1 MSERRFTRRSDR
13 DLVRVGVITG
23 NGGHT
28 LGIWGEKMNPTGDF
42 IRTTGMILTHVWSVR
57 PQFAAQVAGKFRETV
72 AVEDPRDMIGQVDG
86 VIVDDIT
93 AISLYPA
100 LSRPFLEAGI
110 PTFVNR
116 PFATSLAKGRE
127 MIDCAEKH
135 GAALYTMSSW
145 EASESIGDLR
155 LKLANMGAIKG
166 YVAHN
171 SASDYY
177 SHGLHGV
184 WYIYAA
190 LREEIEK
197 GRVRLAAA
205 AYHTHDWRTPGGV
218 IVFEHEGPQGPFH
231 GALHQVSGADGNGY
245 MRVFGPA
252 EFGDAE
258 GRVPASPQHFMYNT
272 WNSAQLVLQEMFETG
287 RSPETGETMMEKL
300 RMFLLPFYSVL
311 EKGGEM
317 ARLEEIENWEVPRP
331 SEALM
336 KDGHP
341 TDSAFRVLYSDDEI
355 EAVARGLGAA

>member
-1 MSERRFTRRSDR
+1 MKPGGNHVTERRFTRTSDR

-93 AISLYPA
+93 AISLYPV

-127 MIDCAEKH
+127 MIACAEKH

-184 WYIYAA
+184 WYILRRPQGGDCKGPGAA
-190 LREEIEK
+190 GRGGVSHAGLAHPGGRDRLRARGPRRPLPRGPAPGLGSGR
-197 GRVRLAAA
+197 GRVYARPGAPGVRRCRGPRPGERPAFPC
-205 AYHTHDWRTPGGV
+205 TTPGTPRSS
-218 IVFEHEGPQGPFH
+218 FCRRCSRQG
-231 GALHQVSGADGNGY
+231 
-245 MRVFGPA
+245 
-252 EFGDAE
+252 
-258 GRVPASPQHFMYNT
+258 GRRKP
-272 WNSAQLVLQEMFETG
+272 G
-287 RSPETGETMMEKL
+287 R
-300 RMFLLPFYSVL
+300 R
-311 EKGGEM
+311 
-317 ARLEEIENWEVPRP
+317 
-331 SEALM
+331 
-336 KDGHP
+336 
-341 TDSAFRVLYSDDEI
+341 
-355 EAVARGLGAA
+355 